1 MARTCTICN
10 HRQRAEI
17 EGDLQRGRPLR
28 KIAEQFVTSAT
39 ALHRHKE
46 NCLPL
51 NLTNRGAL
59 EVIEGD
65 GSQGPDPLE
74 RVENLIGRLELMLRK
89 LEKPGKAALF
99 YQGARELCR
108 AMELAERMKTHYG
121 EIYRQGQARQQREE
135 FNEIQELAKDPVFM
149 GALQE
154 ALEEAEARQLI
165 GT

>member
-1 MARTCTICN
+1 MAMTCKICR

-17 EGDLQRGRPLR
+17 EGDLQRGRPLEV
-28 KIAEQFVTSAT
+28 IAGNYGISKS

-51 NLTNRGAL
+51 NLTNRGIL

-74 RVENLIGRLELMLRK
+74 RVENLISRLELMLRK

-108 AMELAERMKTHYG
+108 AMELAERMKSHYAAQFQ
-121 EIYRQGQARQQREE
+121 EGQNRRDREE
-135 FNEIQELAKDPVFM
+135 HEEIQQLARDPVFT
-149 GALQE
+149 GALQQ
-154 ALEEAEARQLI
+154 ALEEAETRLI
-165 GT
+165 ESQ